1 MGWAVSSSN
10 KRQTAQPDTLSVGQ
24 DRHAAGAPLPD
35 QLVCRGIGEER
46 GKSMVGIV
54 HSVPLLSPGYQLQI
68 PYLRSTVLNY
78 QVQKREPEDG
88 QTQGSLW

>member
-1 MGWAVSSSN
+1 M
-10 KRQTAQPDTLSVGQ
+10 
-24 DRHAAGAPLPD
+24 
-35 QLVCRGIGEER
+35 
-46 GKSMVGIV
+46 GIV

-68 PYLRSTVLNY
+68 PYLRSAVLSY

>member
-1 MGWAVSSSN
+1 MGCAVSSSN

-24 DRHAAGAPLPD
+24 DRQAGTPLPD
-35 QLVCRGIGEER
+35 QLVCRGMGQER
-46 GKSMVGIV
+46 EKSMVGIV
-54 HSVPLLSPGYQLQI
+54 HSVPLLSPSYQLQI

-78 QVQKREPEDG
+78 QIQKREPEDG

>member
-1 MGWAVSSSN
+1 MGCAVSSSN
-10 KRQTAQPDTLSVGQ
+10 KRQTAQPATLSVGQ
-24 DRHAAGAPLPD
+24 DRHAAGAPLAD
-35 QLVCRGIGEER
+35 QLVCRGMGEER
-46 GKSMVGIV
+46 GKSMGIV

-68 PYLRSTVLNY
+68 PYLRSAVLNY